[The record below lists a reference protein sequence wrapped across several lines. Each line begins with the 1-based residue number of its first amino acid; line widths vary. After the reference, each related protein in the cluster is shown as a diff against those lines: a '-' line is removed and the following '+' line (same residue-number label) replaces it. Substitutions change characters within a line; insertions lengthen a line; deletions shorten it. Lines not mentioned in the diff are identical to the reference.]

1 MEKELNKANERLDT
15 LKQSIAKKENELK
28 QIEAEIVSALLTEN
42 NLSFSELTALLS
54 EKNQV
59 VKQVFIGNKTTYRY
73 ELLHS
78 KILKAR
84 RSTQPLHLFVM

>member
-1 MEKELNKANERLDT
+1 MQTVGKSKVSELEKKKDRAEKELNKANERLDT

-54 EKNQV
+54 EKESGGEASV
-59 VKQVFIGNKTTYRY
+59 YR
-73 ELLHS
+73 E
-78 KILKAR
+78 
-84 RSTQPLHLFVM
+84 

>member
-1 MEKELNKANERLDT
+1 MQTVGKNKVNELEKKKDRVEKELNKANERLDT

-54 EKNQV
+54 EKESGGEASV
-59 VKQVFIGNKTTYRY
+59 YR
-73 ELLHS
+73 E
-78 KILKAR
+78 
-84 RSTQPLHLFVM
+84 

>member
-1 MEKELNKANERLDT
+1 MGKSKVSELEKKKDRVEKELNKANERLDT

-54 EKNQV
+54 EKESGGEASV
-59 VKQVFIGNKTTYRY
+59 YRDADC
-73 ELLHS
+73 
-78 KILKAR
+78 KIKLDK
-84 RSTQPLHLFVM
+84 

>member
-1 MEKELNKANERLDT
+1 VGKSKVSELEKKKDRVENELNKANERLDT

-54 EKNQV
+54 EKEAGGEASV
-59 VKQVFIGNKTTYRY
+59 YR
-73 ELLHS
+73 E
-78 KILKAR
+78 
-84 RSTQPLHLFVM
+84 

>member
-1 MEKELNKANERLDT
+1 MQTVGKNKVSELEKKKDRVEKELNKANERLDT

-54 EKNQV
+54 EKESGGEASV
-59 VKQVFIGNKTTYRY
+59 YR
-73 ELLHS
+73 E
-78 KILKAR
+78 
-84 RSTQPLHLFVM
+84 

>member
-1 MEKELNKANERLDT
+1 MGKSKVSELEKKKDRAEKELNKANERLDT

-54 EKNQV
+54 EKESGGEASV
-59 VKQVFIGNKTTYRY
+59 YR
-73 ELLHS
+73 E
-78 KILKAR
+78 
-84 RSTQPLHLFVM
+84 

>member
-1 MEKELNKANERLDT
+1 MGKSKVSELEKKKDRVENELNKANERLDT

-54 EKNQV
+54 EKESGGEASV
-59 VKQVFIGNKTTYRY
+59 YR
-73 ELLHS
+73 E
-78 KILKAR
+78 
-84 RSTQPLHLFVM
+84 

>member
-1 MEKELNKANERLDT
+1 MSELEKKKDRVEKELNKANERLDT

-54 EKNQV
+54 EKESGGEASV
-59 VKQVFIGNKTTYRY
+59 YR
-73 ELLHS
+73 E
-78 KILKAR
+78 
-84 RSTQPLHLFVM
+84 

>member
-1 MEKELNKANERLDT
+1 KKKDRVEKELNKANERLDT

-54 EKNQV
+54 EKESGGEASV
-59 VKQVFIGNKTTYRY
+59 YR
-73 ELLHS
+73 E
-78 KILKAR
+78 
-84 RSTQPLHLFVM
+84 

>member
-1 MEKELNKANERLDT
+1 MQTVGKSKVSELEKKKDRVENELNKANERLDT

-54 EKNQV
+54 EKESGGEASV
-59 VKQVFIGNKTTYRY
+59 YR
-73 ELLHS
+73 E
-78 KILKAR
+78 
-84 RSTQPLHLFVM
+84 

>member
-1 MEKELNKANERLDT
+1 MGKRKVSELEKKKDRVEQELNKANERLDT

-54 EKNQV
+54 EKESGGEASV
-59 VKQVFIGNKTTYRY
+59 YR
-73 ELLHS
+73 E
-78 KILKAR
+78 
-84 RSTQPLHLFVM
+84 

>member
-1 MEKELNKANERLDT
+1 MGKRKVSELEKKKDRVEKELNKANERLDT

-54 EKNQV
+54 EKESGGEASV
-59 VKQVFIGNKTTYRY
+59 YR
-73 ELLHS
+73 E
-78 KILKAR
+78 
-84 RSTQPLHLFVM
+84 

>member
-1 MEKELNKANERLDT
+1 SELEKKKDRVEKELNKANERLDT

-54 EKNQV
+54 EKESGGEASV
-59 VKQVFIGNKTTYRY
+59 YR
-73 ELLHS
+73 E
-78 KILKAR
+78 
-84 RSTQPLHLFVM
+84 

>member
-1 MEKELNKANERLDT
+1 MQTVGTSKVSELEKKKDRVEKELNKANERLDT

-54 EKNQV
+54 EKESGGEASV
-59 VKQVFIGNKTTYRY
+59 YR
-73 ELLHS
+73 E
-78 KILKAR
+78 
-84 RSTQPLHLFVM
+84 

>member
-1 MEKELNKANERLDT
+1 MQTVGKSKVSELEKKKDRVENELNKANERLDT

-54 EKNQV
+54 EKESGGEASV
-59 VKQVFIGNKTTYRY
+59 YR
-73 ELLHS
+73 
-78 KILKAR
+78 A
-84 RSTQPLHLFVM
+84 

>member
-1 MEKELNKANERLDT
+1 MGKSKVSELEKKKDRVENELNKANERLDT

-54 EKNQV
+54 EKESGGETSV
-59 VKQVFIGNKTTYRY
+59 YR
-73 ELLHS
+73 E
-78 KILKAR
+78 
-84 RSTQPLHLFVM
+84 

>member
-42 NLSFSELTALLS
+42 NLSFSELTTLLS
-54 EKNQV
+54 EKEAGGEASV
-59 VKQVFIGNKTTYRY
+59 YR
-73 ELLHS
+73 E
-78 KILKAR
+78 
-84 RSTQPLHLFVM
+84 

>member
-1 MEKELNKANERLDT
+1 SELEKKKDRVEKELNKANERLDA

-54 EKNQV
+54 EKESGGEASV
-59 VKQVFIGNKTTYRY
+59 YR
-73 ELLHS
+73 E
-78 KILKAR
+78 
-84 RSTQPLHLFVM
+84 

>member
-1 MEKELNKANERLDT
+1 MNNDDLKQKLDRAWKELNRLGIYTEKELNKANERLDT

-54 EKNQV
+54 EKESGGEASV
-59 VKQVFIGNKTTYRY
+59 YR
-73 ELLHS
+73 E
-78 KILKAR
+78 
-84 RSTQPLHLFVM
+84 

>member
-1 MEKELNKANERLDT
+1 MQTVGKSKVSELGKKKDRVEKELNKANERLDT

-54 EKNQV
+54 EKESGGEASV
-59 VKQVFIGNKTTYRY
+59 YRD
-73 ELLHS
+73 
-78 KILKAR
+78 
-84 RSTQPLHLFVM
+84 

>member
-1 MEKELNKANERLDT
+1 MGKSKVSELEKKKDRVENELNKANERLDT

-54 EKNQV
+54 EKEA
-59 VKQVFIGNKTTYRY
+59 GG
-73 ELLHS
+73 
-78 KILKAR
+78 
-84 RSTQPLHLFVM
+84 

>member
-1 MEKELNKANERLDT
+1 MQQNHKANERLDT

-54 EKNQV
+54 EKESGGEASV
-59 VKQVFIGNKTTYRY
+59 YR
-73 ELLHS
+73 E
-78 KILKAR
+78 
-84 RSTQPLHLFVM
+84 